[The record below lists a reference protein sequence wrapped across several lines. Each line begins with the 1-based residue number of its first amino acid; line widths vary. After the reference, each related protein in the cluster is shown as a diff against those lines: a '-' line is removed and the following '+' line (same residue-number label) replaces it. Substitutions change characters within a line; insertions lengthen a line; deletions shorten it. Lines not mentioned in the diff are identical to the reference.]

1 MHCTLGKDLTVQLV
15 SWIGASSSDDIAWIN
30 VFDIRMTSSALEVR
44 LDGVTDVGTNVLQNR
59 ISRCVRLH
67 VVAIVVIVAEQVL
80 AGTLRDDD
88 NGVSSTM
95 HDLLDVMQCSIIAAR
110 LAIRDVQPGLLCVM
124 CLAL

>member
-1 MHCTLGKDLTVQLV
+1 
-15 SWIGASSSDDIAWIN
+15 
-30 VFDIRMTSSALEVR
+30 MTSSALEVR

-95 HDLLDVMQCSIIAAR
+95 HDLLDVMQCSIHLKGHLGSETEIHLAAR
-110 LAIRDVQPGLLCVM
+110 HARIHSDVA
-124 CLAL
+124 ALTSHELD